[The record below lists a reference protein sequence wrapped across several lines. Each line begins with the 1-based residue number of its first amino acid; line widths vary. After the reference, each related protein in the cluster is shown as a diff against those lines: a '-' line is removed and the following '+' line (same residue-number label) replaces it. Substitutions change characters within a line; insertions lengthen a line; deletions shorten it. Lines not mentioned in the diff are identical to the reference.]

1 MEKIRI
7 TAKEVTNKLG
17 LTSLIYKEGRREVAN
32 IAYPAPAKYQD
43 IPGILKGY
51 RAGVNLTSASGFCW
65 DTHDTIDTPKKTV
78 EEYLNKVYYNK
89 EVVIIYK

>member
-1 MEKIRI
+1 MEKIKI
-7 TAKEVTNKLG
+7 IAKEVTNKLG

-51 RAGVNLTSASGFCW
+51 RASVNLTSANGFCW
-65 DTHDTIDTPKKTV
+65 DVHDTIDTPKKTV

-89 EVVIIYK
+89 EVAIIYK

>member
-1 MEKIRI
+1 MEKIKI
-7 TAKEVTNKLG
+7 TAKEFTNKLG
-17 LTSLIYKEGRREVAN
+17 LTSLIYKDGRREVAN
-32 IAYPAPAKYQD
+32 IAYPAPAEYQN

-51 RAGVNLTSASGFCW
+51 RAGVNITSAHGFCW

-78 EEYLNKVYYNK
+78 EEYLTKVYYNK